1 MTGILHRPVERV
13 TAALGGRSK
22 AVTVALL
29 AAVLAL
35 DSADRGA
42 VGVLAP
48 SLKSAFSL
56 SNTDIGLL
64 SSVVSIVGAAA
75 TLPAGVLTDRIRRT
89 GLLAVSV
96 ATWAVAMALSGL
108 AVSFLML
115 VLTRL
120 FLGAV
125 TATSGPAASSLTG
138 DLYPPRRRGSV
149 LGWID
154 SGELVGLGVG
164 YLLVGA
170 VIAVL
175 SWRWVF
181 AILGIVGAALVV
193 PLWRLPE
200 PSRGACHEEE
210 ANRAGRPSGD
220 PRSEA
225 SAVADVIA
233 RAHIRPDPRTV
244 LQGHDAEI
252 SLWEA
257 VRYVL
262 RVRTNVIV
270 ILASSVGY
278 FFLSGLKVF
287 AIVFAVHQYGLS
299 QSTSSVVLPIVG
311 IGSVAGLVA
320 GGRLGDALLARGV
333 LNARLFV
340 AAAGFGLTAAAALP
354 ALLVHSLALAAPLLV
369 VGGAGL
375 GVPNPPMD
383 AVRLDIIHPA
393 LWGRAEAIR
402 TVLRTGGEAVAP
414 LLFGFLADHL
424 GGGGHHGLQLTMLIM
439 LPALVANGGLLLL
452 ATRTYP
458 TDVASVHASLQ
469 RSER

>member
-1 MTGILHRPVERV
+1 MSELLHRPVERV
-13 TAALGGRSK
+13 TAALGGHSK
-22 AVTVALL
+22 ALTVALL

-64 SSVVSIVGAAA
+64 SSVVSIVGAVA
-75 TLPAGVLTDRIRRT
+75 TLPAGVLTDRVRRT
-89 GLLAVSV
+89 TLLAVSV
-96 ATWAVAMALSGL
+96 ATWAVAMALSSI

-115 VLTRL
+115 VLTRV

-125 TATSGPAASSLTG
+125 TATSGPTASSLTG
-138 DLYPPRRRGSV
+138 DLYPPRRRGWI

-154 SGELVGLGVG
+154 SGELAGLGIG

-181 AILGIVGAALVV
+181 VILGAIGAALVL
-193 PLWRLPE
+193 PLWHLPE
-200 PSRGACHEEE
+200 PPRGVCHQEE
-210 ANRAGRPSGD
+210 ANRAGGPPSG
-220 PRSEA
+220 RSAAESPA
-225 SAVADVIA
+225 SIQIA
-233 RAHIRPDPRTV
+233 RAHVDPDRRIILRGDET
-244 LQGHDAEI
+244 DM

-278 FFLSGLKVF
+278 FFLAGLKVF
-287 AIVFAVHQYGLS
+287 AIVFAVHQYGLT

-311 IGSVAGLVA
+311 VGGVVGLIA
-320 GGRLGDALLARGV
+320 GGRFGDALLARGV

-340 AAAGFGLTAAAALP
+340 AAAGFGLAAAMALP
-354 ALLVHSLALAAPLLV
+354 AVLVHSLAVAAPLLV
-369 VGGAGL
+369 VGGIGL
-375 GVPNPPMD
+375 GAPNPPMD

-402 TVLRTGGEAVAP
+402 TVLRTGGEALAP
-414 LLFGFLADHL
+414 LLWGFLADHL

-469 RSER
+469 RSGR

>member
-1 MTGILHRPVERV
+1 MSELLRRPVERV
-13 TAALGGRSK
+13 TTALGGHSK
-22 AVTVALL
+22 ALTVGLL

-89 GLLAVSV
+89 RLLAVSV
-96 ATWAVAMALSGL
+96 ATWAVAMALSSL

-115 VLTRL
+115 VLTRV

-125 TATSGPAASSLTG
+125 TATSGPTASSLTG
-138 DLYPPRRRGSV
+138 DLYPPRRRGWV

-154 SGELVGLGVG
+154 SGELIGLGVG

-181 AILGIVGAALVV
+181 VILGVIGATLAL

-200 PSRGACHEEE
+200 PPRGACHEEE
-210 ANRAGRPSGD
+210 ANSARRPS
-220 PRSEA
+220 
-225 SAVADVIA
+225 SAESPAAARIA
-233 RAHIRPDPRTV
+233 RAHVDPDPRTV
-244 LQGHDAEI
+244 LRGDESDM

-257 VRYVL
+257 ARYVL

-270 ILASSVGY
+270 ILASTVGY
-278 FFLSGLKVF
+278 FFLAGLKVF
-287 AIVFAVHQYGLS
+287 AIVFAVGQYHLS
-299 QSTSSVVLPIVG
+299 QSTSSVLLPIVG
-311 IGSVAGLVA
+311 VGGLVGLIA
-320 GGRLGDALLARGV
+320 GGRLGDSLLARGV
-333 LNARLFV
+333 LNARLLV
-340 AAAGFGLTAAAALP
+340 AAAGFGLAAAAALP
-354 ALLVHSLALAAPLLV
+354 ALLVHSLIVAVPLLV
-369 VGGAGL
+369 LGGVGL
-375 GVPNPPMD
+375 GLPNPPMD

-402 TVLRTGGEAVAP
+402 TVLRTGGEALAP
-414 LLFGFLADHL
+414 VLFGVLADHL

-469 RSER
+469 RAEP